1 MPLETLLLFLPA
13 CFALN
18 LAFGPNNLLSLTNA
32 ARQGVGFAVLAASG
46 RLIAFAPMI
55 AISAAGLGLLLAT
68 SAVVFNIVKLLGAA
82 YLIYLGIRLLLSA
95 SSARLGAGATLSLGN
110 AFRQEC
116 LVALGNPK
124 AILIFTAFFPQF
136 VAPDNYWQSFAILG
150 ALFLVLELIA
160 IALYACLGRFVAKA
174 AAQRL
179 VWLTRASG
187 FAMIV
192 FGSLLAL
199 SRREA

>member
-18 LAFGPNNLLSLTNA
+18 LAFGPNNLLALTNG
-32 ARQGVGFAVLAASG
+32 ARSGLAFAVLAGTG
-46 RLIAFAPMI
+46 RLVAFAPMI

-68 SAVVFNIVKLLGAA
+68 SALVFQIVKFLGAA
-82 YLIYLGIRLLLSA
+82 YLIWLGIKLLRSA
-95 SSARLGAGATLSLGN
+95 SSAALGTAPAVSLRG

-136 VAPDNYWQSFAILG
+136 VVPEIYWQSFASLG
-150 ALFLVLELIA
+150 LLFLGLELIA
-160 IALYACLGRFVAKA
+160 IALYAGAGRFVARA
-174 AAQRL
+174 AAHRM

-187 FAMIV
+187 LAMIV

>member
-32 ARQGVGFAVLAASG
+32 AKQGVGFA
-46 RLIAFAPMI
+46 
-55 AISAAGLGLLLAT
+55 IS
-68 SAVVFNIVKLLGAA
+68 
-82 YLIYLGIRLLLSA
+82 
-95 SSARLGAGATLSLGN
+95 

-136 VAPDNYWQSFAILG
+136 VSPESYWQSFALLG

-160 IALYACLGRFVAKA
+160 IALYVCLGRFVAKA

-187 FAMIV
+187 VAMIA

>member
-46 RLIAFAPMI
+46 RLIVFAPMI

-68 SAVVFNIVKLLGAA
+68 SALVFNIVKLLGAA
-82 YLIYLGIRLLLSA
+82 YLIYLGVRLLLSA
-95 SSARLGAGATLSLGN
+95 SKARLGSGATLPLAS

-136 VAPDNYWQSFAILG
+136 VSPENYWQSFALLG
-150 ALFLVLELIA
+150 LLFLVLELIA

-187 FAMIV
+187 VAMIV

>member
-18 LAFGPNNLLSLTNA
+18 LAFGPNNLLSLTNG
-32 ARQGVGFAVLAASG
+32 ARSGVAFAVASG
-46 RLIAFAPMI
+46 TGRLFAFAPMI

-68 SAVVFNIVKLLGAA
+68 SAVVFQVVKFLGAA
-82 YLIYLGIRLLLSA
+82 YLIYLGIKILRSA
-95 SSARLGAGATLSLGN
+95 SQTSLASGGTLSIRE

-136 VAPDNYWQSFAILG
+136 VQPEIYWQSFATLG
-150 ALFLVLELIA
+150 ALFLLLELIA
-160 IALYACLGRFVAKA
+160 IALYALAGRFVARA
-174 AAQRL
+174 AAKRMI
-179 VWLTRASG
+179 WLTRASG
-187 FAMIV
+187 VAMIF

>member
-32 ARQGVGFAVLAASG
+32 AKQGVGFAILAGSG

-68 SAVVFNIVKLLGAA
+68 SAAVFNIVKLLGAA
-82 YLIYLGIRLLLSA
+82 YLIYLGVRLLLSA
-95 SSARLGAGATLSLGN
+95 SKARLGAGATLPIGS

-136 VAPDNYWQSFAILG
+136 VSPESYWQSFALLG

-187 FAMIV
+187 VAMIA